1 MNRSELETLLARVEQ
16 KWPQSRY
23 DLRFLREL
31 GCVEE
36 GSLPTEPEL
45 PWFVEVNDPIE
56 SVEGIATGEG
66 ATLLEALRQ
75 LVTRYA
81 E

>member
-1 MNRSELETLLARVEQ
+1 LNRSELETLLERVEQ

-31 GCVEE
+31 GCAEDGDV
-36 GSLPTEPEL
+36 PTDAEP
-45 PWFVEVNDPIE
+45 PWFVEVNDPVE
-56 SVEGIATGEG
+56 SIEGIATGEG
-66 ATLLEALRQ
+66 ATLVDALRQ
-75 LVTRYA
+75 LVTTYA